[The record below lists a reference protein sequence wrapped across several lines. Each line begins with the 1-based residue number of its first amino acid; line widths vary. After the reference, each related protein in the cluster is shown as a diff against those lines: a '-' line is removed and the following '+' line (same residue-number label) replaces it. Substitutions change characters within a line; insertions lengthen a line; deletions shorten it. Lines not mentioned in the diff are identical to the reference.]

1 MFPSF
6 TRGSPGGG
14 ADPSVLSRPREMAL
28 ALVAVAGSALC
39 AGLLAG
45 AGLLAPVPAALLA
58 TSLACAVL
66 VLRCMTR
73 VHGSVEPPKAGVQA
87 SEPQAGRLPLVP
99 AQPQPDAGTAHDEAL
114 VRAVHNRDALI
125 SLASHDLRSALNAM
139 VGWLYLAR
147 SPRADADALGRALDG
162 IASAVDTQRRLVDA
176 LLDTMRVL
184 DGRLTPRTHPLCTDG
199 LLERIAVQSADPER
213 QRGVGL
219 EVLPASRVH
228 WFDADPVHVDDA
240 LRVLVR
246 HAIAVSP
253 EHGTVRLQA
262 IEGTGPHAGTV
273 ELRVECTR
281 DAPGQAAG
289 RLVATLPIA
298 IARAVVE
305 AQGGRLEVDTDAH
318 RLLLRFPEADAGAAT
333 SQPTSAS
340 PQQDPAAS
348 EDSQATAAPPERQQR
363 GDGRLAGC
371 HVMLTDDREDMLEVT
386 AAVLRRHGAQV
397 TPARS
402 GDETLKRY
410 ATWAGGG
417 GERLLLSDLSM
428 PGMDGLELIRRI
440 RRLETERGLPRLPAV
455 AISAQTDEWPRREV
469 MLAGF
474 DGVLAKPITPADM
487 IASLL
492 PLVGR

>member
-1 MFPSF
+1 MFPF
-6 TRGSPGGG
+6 TRGSSDGGG
-14 ADPSVLSRPREMAL
+14 AGPGVLSRPRAMAL

-45 AGLLAPVPAALLA
+45 TGLLAPAPAALLA
-58 TSLACAVL
+58 TSLACAVV
-66 VLRCMTR
+66 VLLCMTR
-73 VHGSVEPPKAGVQA
+73 VHGSVEPPKAGAQA
-87 SEPQAGRLPLVP
+87 SEPQSGCLPLAP
-99 AQPQPDAGTAHDEAL
+99 AQPQPDAVTAQVEAL
-114 VRAVHNRDALI
+114 ERAVHNRDALI

-147 SPRADADALGRALDG
+147 SPRTDTHALGRALDG

-176 LLDTMRVL
+176 LLDTVRVL
-184 DGRLTPRTHPLCTDG
+184 DGRLAPRTHPLCTDG
-199 LLERIAVQSADPER
+199 LFERIAAQSADPDR

-219 EVLPASRVH
+219 EVLPASRVY
-228 WFDADPVHVDDA
+228 WFDADPVHVDEA
-240 LRVLVR
+240 LRMLVR

-253 EHGTVRLQA
+253 DNGTVRLHA
-262 IEGTGPHAGTV
+262 TAGTGPHAGTV

-318 RLLLRFPEADAGAAT
+318 RLLLRFAAADAGPAT
-333 SQPTSAS
+333 GQPKPAS
-340 PQQDPAAS
+340 PTQDPAAS
-348 EDSQATAAPPERQQR
+348 ENSQAAAAPPDRQQR
-363 GDGRLAGC
+363 GDGRLSGC

-402 GDETLKRY
+402 GDETLKQY

-440 RRLETERGLPRLPAV
+440 RRMETEHGLPRLPAV